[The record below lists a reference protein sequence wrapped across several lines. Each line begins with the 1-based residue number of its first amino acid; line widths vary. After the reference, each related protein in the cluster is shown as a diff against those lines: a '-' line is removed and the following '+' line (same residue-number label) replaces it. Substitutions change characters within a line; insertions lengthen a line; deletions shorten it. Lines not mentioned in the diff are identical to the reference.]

1 MPEHV
6 LESDNFSLRLS
17 LNVFESDIEYPINT
31 NMTVFVTCNEFSAKA
46 DMDINIKDFAK
57 FSMELMAI
65 YNSLKGESTIKE
77 PYGYE
82 KFISFVA
89 GRTGHIVVER
99 LTVSRL
105 SCGRTM
111 DSSFSTKDSK
121 TGSFSGPATRMNS
134 SPYPGSSFDGLWK
147 DCR

>member
-6 LESDNFSLRLS
+6 LESDNFSLRLR

-65 YNSLKGESTIKE
+65 YNSLKGEATIKE

-89 GRTGHIVVER
+89 GRTGHIVVKGY
-99 LTVSRL
+99 LCDDSRSNEL
-105 SCGRTM
+105 RFEPVFDQTYLKIFAGELASAY
-111 DSSFSTKDSK
+111 SK
-121 TGSFSGPATRMNS
+121 FTEH
-134 SPYPGSSFDGLWK
+134 K
-147 DCR
+147 